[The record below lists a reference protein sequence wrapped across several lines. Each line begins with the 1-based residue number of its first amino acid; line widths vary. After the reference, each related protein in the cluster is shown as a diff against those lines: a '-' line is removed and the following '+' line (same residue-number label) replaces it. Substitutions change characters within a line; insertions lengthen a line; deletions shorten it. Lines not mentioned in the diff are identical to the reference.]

1 MMEIDNNKIEIAEY
15 KDHGLPEYTDNPFIS
30 ALPLLK
36 DLQSILKDMIVP
48 PSFDE
53 RELNLDW
60 HQRIHALQRLT
71 HQFFQPRVQHG
82 VLEQKLS
89 VLIRQGYIGRN
100 PATAAFK
107 KHLNNGY
114 DRIVNKDINLT
125 VRREVE
131 STAVGFSIIGLSG
144 CGKTKAV
151 QKCLETYPKAI
162 FHPELH
168 VIQIPWLKLECPRNG
183 SLTELCYNFFRA
195 VDSRIGT
202 QYFNTYCKPR
212 VSVDSLIA
220 EMAQIAN
227 LHAIGV
233 LVIDEIQ
240 HLSKKRSGGEEAM
253 LDFFVTLTNSIG
265 VPVVFV
271 GTPKARN
278 LFATDFKM
286 AKRTTGLGNV
296 LWDRIPQDDEWNRLV
311 SYIWRYQWL
320 RSKGNLTQQIT
331 DALYDLSQ
339 GVIDILVKLYVL
351 SQWRAMIL
359 GKEIL
364 TVELIKKV
372 YEDDLQPV
380 HKMLQALRSG
390 NPQEIVKYGDLVMPE
405 VEAKLLQALEQQKY
419 FTNDIEHPISP
430 PDNDK
435 LNTIMAAA
443 ELLGIN
449 RDIAVPL
456 IEAALKEDPNLDTM
470 QVVHRMLNLLHSTPT
485 PPKVKNPSKKPKV
498 SLWDQL
504 PENDIRYIYSQRGN
518 STMHEAL
525 KTAGII
531 AAVSDCLKVS

>member
-30 ALPLLK
+30 ALPLVK
-36 DLQSILKDMIVP
+36 NFQSVLKDMIVP

-82 VLEQKLS
+82 VLEQKFS

-114 DRIVNKDINLT
+114 DRIVNKDITLT
-125 VRREVE
+125 VRKEVE
-131 STAVGFSIIGLSG
+131 STAVGFSIVGLSG

-151 QKCLETYPKAI
+151 QKCLEAYPLAI

-168 VIQIPWLKLECPRNG
+168 IIQIPWLKLECPRNG

-195 VDSRIGT
+195 VDGRIGT

-265 VPVVFV
+265 IPVVFV

-311 SYIWRYQWL
+311 NYIWKYQWL

-331 DALYDLSQ
+331 DTLYDLSQ

-380 HKMLQALRSG
+380 HKMLQALRGG
-390 NPQEIVKYGDLVMPE
+390 NPEEIAKYGDLVMPE
-405 VEAKLLQALEQQKY
+405 VEAKLLQALEEQKH
-419 FTNDIEHPISP
+419 FTSEIDQPISRL
-430 PDNDK
+430 DNDK
-435 LNTIMAAA
+435 INTIMAAA
-443 ELLGIN
+443 ELIGIN

-485 PPKVKNPSKKPKV
+485 PPKVKTPSKKPKV

-504 PENDIRYIYSQRGN
+504 QENDIRYIYSQRGN

-525 KTAGII
+525 KTVGIV